1 MVEGNKKRIVPEP
14 ETPAASFCLR
24 RRHQVRREEENE
36 KKTRVSRLG
45 CAIIDL
51 MLGLKFKLGQNY
63 LAGLVLSRAS
73 TNLKFLQGL

>member
-36 KKTRVSRLG
+36 KKLG
-45 CAIIDL
+45 FQDWAAQLYTGADIS
-51 MLGLKFKLGQNY
+51 GLL
-63 LAGLVLSRAS
+63 
-73 TNLKFLQGL
+73 